1 MADASASEDHDALA
15 KLTRISDL
23 CARAGNAQ
31 MVGALHVAMFEIQR
45 LRQELAVA
53 RQQYRL
59 VERMVA
65 DRIGLP

>member
-31 MVGALHVAMFEIQR
+31 MVTALHLAMFEIER

-53 RQQYRL
+53 RQRYRL
-59 VERMVA
+59 VEQMV
-65 DRIGLP
+65 DQRLPR